1 MILTRVPLLLTLVCL
16 RLAFADDT
24 CTAPLF
30 SCEAARG
37 KFIRVCAVEEEA
49 GRRWSQIQY
58 RFGLIEKPELVFP
71 VDSSKGASLL
81 HFSHETNKGVYELT
95 VRFTN
100 GRFTYKVFSAADR
113 NGAGDA
119 GVTVSDQAGK
129 LLTTIDCI
137 ERPYVFP
144 AYLRR
149 ALACDV
155 ANPHGK
161 AACAEKPYQVQDDG
175 AARAPRL

>member
-1 MILTRVPLLLTLVCL
+1 MILTRVPLLLALACL
-16 RLAFADDT
+16 RPAFADDT

-37 KFIRVCAVEEEA
+37 KFIRICSVEEAA

-58 RFGLIEKPELVFP
+58 RFGPTEKPELVYP
-71 VDSSKGASLL
+71 ADSSKGASLL
-81 HFSHETNKGVYELT
+81 YFSHESKKGVYELT

-100 GRFTYKVFSAADR
+100 GRFTYKVFSAADSR
-113 NGAGDA
+113 GEGGG
-119 GVTVSDQAGK
+119 GVTVSDQTGK

-149 ALACDV
+149 ALACDM

-161 AACAEKPYQVQDDG
+161 VACAEKPYQVQDGG
-175 AARAPRL
+175 AARAPRH